1 MWWWLL
7 IWALLAI
14 IAAAYLASRL
24 WAVWGQFKEL
34 TAEVGHAADTVAGL
48 QAHVDRL
55 AEQAGPSPE
64 PAVFGDP
71 RQLRKERV
79 ATRGAL
85 KEQRRARRAAKFPQ
99 WARPV
104 D

>member
-1 MWWWLL
+1 MWWWLV
-7 IWALLAI
+7 IWALLAV

-34 TAEVGHAADTVAGL
+34 TAEVAHASETVSGL

-55 AEQAGPSPE
+55 AERGPEIE

-71 RQLRKERV
+71 RRLRKERV

-85 KEQRRARRAAKFPQ
+85 KQQRRARRAAKFPQ